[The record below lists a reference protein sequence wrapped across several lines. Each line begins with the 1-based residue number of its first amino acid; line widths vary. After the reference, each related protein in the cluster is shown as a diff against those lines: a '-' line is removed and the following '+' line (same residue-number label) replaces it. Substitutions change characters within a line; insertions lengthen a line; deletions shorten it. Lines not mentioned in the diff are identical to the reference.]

1 MAKKKIISVG
11 FDIASSDVEYC
22 DFNSEQSLLD
32 WDIILFRPNISEFL
46 DCSDV
51 YKGKPSLSD
60 SRSFRLKERCDHWRR
75 EIEDNVDAGKC
86 VVIFLSELK
95 ELYIDTREKKY
106 SGTGRN
112 RQTTRIVTE
121 YDNYKS
127 IPVDLSPT
135 NRQGSAIKLAPKN
148 SDLIAPYWSEF
159 GASSEYKVVLN
170 EELPASLL
178 TKHGDKVV
186 GAVVK
191 SSSSAGALIMLPD
204 VDFYAQDFYE
214 DVELGYGIEER
225 WTDKAVQFS
234 GRLIKCVSSI
244 SSALRN
250 DADLTPEP
258 DWATANE
265 YSLDKEA
272 KLMTSL
278 SSVEEKLAKLQI
290 KKNTLLTDLKGAG
303 KLRALLYETG
313 KPLEAAI
320 IDSLEILG
328 FKATNYEDDKSEF
341 DAVFESKEG
350 RLIGEAEGKDNK
362 AINVTKL
369 RQLALN
375 VHEDLERDEIE
386 SPAKGVLFGNPYRL
400 SPIKDRIDPFTEKCK
415 TAAQTSSTALVF
427 TPDLFDVTRYL
438 SNHKDASYAKE
449 CREIISSSIGR
460 VVFPEIPEKGQDQ
473 GRTSDMVVA

>member
-1 MAKKKIISVG
+1 MG
-11 FDIASSDVEYC
+11 FEIASSDVEYC

-32 WDIILFRPNISEFL
+32 WDIILFRPNIYEFL
-46 DCSDV
+46 EHSDT

-60 SRSFRLKERCDHWRR
+60 SKSFRLKERCDHWRR
-75 EIEDNVDAGKC
+75 EIKDNFDAGKC

-95 ELYIDTREKKY
+95 EFYIDTGEKKY

-135 NRQGSAIKLAPKN
+135 NRKGRSIKLAPKN

-159 GASSEYKVVLN
+159 GAASEYKVVLN

-178 TKHGDKVV
+178 TKHGDKTV

-214 DVELGYGIEER
+214 EVELEDGTEEQ
-225 WTDKAVQFS
+225 WTDKAVQFA

-244 SSALRN
+244 NSALRN

-278 SSVEEKLAKLQI
+278 SSVEEKLAKLQT

-320 IDSLEILG
+320 LDSLGILG

-350 RLIGEAEGKDNK
+350 RLVGEAEGKDNK

-375 VHEDLERDEIE
+375 VHEDLERDEIV
-386 SPAKGVLFGNPYRL
+386 SPAKGVLFGNPYRF
-400 SPIKDRIDPFTEKCK
+400 SPIKDRTDPFTEKCK
-415 TAAQTSSTALVF
+415 IAAQTSSTALVF
-427 TPDLFDVTRYL
+427 TPDLFDVARYL

-449 CREIISSSIGR
+449 CREIIASSIGR
-460 VVFPEIPEKGQDQ
+460 VVFPEIPEKGQGQDH
-473 GRTSDMVVA
+473 TSDMVVA